1 MSDYMLGVDIGTTS
15 TKAVLFDT
23 DGHVVAHRTVGYP
36 LLTPTPATA
45 EQDPEE
51 IYRAV
56 LAAIKTSVQ
65 EALKRGEDT
74 KRNLKHVSAP
84 GDRQGVKSESL

>member
-15 TKAVLFDT
+15 TKAVLFDA

-56 LAAIKTSVQ
+56 LAANRSVRNSSRLWCQ
-65 EALKRGEDT
+65 PPFIWRDS
-74 KRNLKHVSAP
+74 NLKWPRNSSVA
-84 GDRQGVKSESL
+84 